1 MKYIS
6 KMKYNHKN
14 EIDASLPKEY
24 DKKRRPDPIMKFRK
38 EMIPRKGRNQRDPGD
53 AFQIS
58 TILESIADGVFTID
72 EQWRVTSFNRA
83 AERITGT
90 PRRRALGQKCF
101 DVFHA
106 NICQTACA
114 LKRTLE
120 TGREIIDLPVNI
132 LNGKGETLPISIST
146 AVIRDRRGKIIGG
159 AETFR
164 DLSTLETLR
173 RELAKQYTV
182 GDIVSKNAGMQRILS
197 LLPSIAESQATVL
210 IQGPSGSGKELLAR
224 AIHSLSLRKA
234 GPYVAVS
241 CAALPDALLES
252 ELFGYARG
260 AFTDAKRD
268 KPGRFA
274 LAEKGTLFLD
284 EIGDIS
290 SALQVKLLRFLQERE
305 YEPLGATRTVKADV
319 RVVAATNRNLAQRV
333 EEGVFREDLYYRLN
347 VVKIEL
353 PPLSR
358 RREDIPLLVDHFLK
372 RFSLKTS
379 RRIASVSAEVMDLF
393 LHYPF
398 PGNIRELE
406 NALEHAF
413 VLCQGPQIH
422 LEHLPEE
429 LVARAKEK
437 KHSEAIPDGPLAAA
451 EREALQRAL
460 EGSAGSR
467 KRAAEKLGISYVTLW
482 RKMKRL
488 NLGD

>member
-1 MKYIS
+1 MKTKKESI
-6 KMKYNHKN
+6 
-14 EIDASLPKEY
+14 LRTGPKQ
-24 DKKRRPDPIMKFRK
+24 
-38 EMIPRKGRNQRDPGD
+38 NAPGEG
-53 AFQIS
+53 FHIS

-72 EQWRVTSFNRA
+72 DEWRLTSFNRA

-90 PRRRALGQKCF
+90 PRRRAIGQKCF

-120 TGREIIDLPVNI
+120 TGKEIIDLPVNI
-132 LNGKGETLPISIST
+132 LNGRGETLPISIST
-146 AVIRDRRGKIIGG
+146 AVIRDKRGKIIGG

-164 DLSTLETLR
+164 DLSAIETLR
-173 RELAKQYTV
+173 KELSKQYTI
-182 GDIVSKNAGMQRILS
+182 GDIVSKNEAMQKILS
-197 LLPSIAESQATVL
+197 SLPSIAESHATVL

-224 AIHSLSLRKA
+224 AIHTLSLRKS
-234 GPYVAVS
+234 GPYVVVS
-241 CAALPDALLES
+241 CASLPDTLLES
-252 ELFGYARG
+252 ELFGYVKG
-260 AFTDAKRD
+260 AFTDAKKD

-305 YEPLGATRTVKADV
+305 YEPLGAVRTVKADV
-319 RVVAATNRNLAQRV
+319 RVIAATNKNLAKRV
-333 EEGVFREDLYYRLN
+333 EEGSFREDLYYRLN

-353 PPLSR
+353 PPLGR
-358 RREDIPLLVDHFLK
+358 RREDIPLLVEHFLE
-372 RFSLKTS
+372 RFSLKMNK
-379 RRIASVSAEVMDLF
+379 RIGSVSPEVMDLL

-413 VLCQGPQIH
+413 VLCQSPQIK

-429 LVARAKEK
+429 MVEKAKERK
-437 KHSEAIPDGPLAAA
+437 SSETNTNTPLEAA
-451 EREALQRAL
+451 EKQALQRAL
-460 EGSAGSR
+460 ESVGGNR
-467 KRAAEKLGISYVTLW
+467 KRAAKNLGISYVTLW
-482 RKMKRL
+482 RKMKKL
-488 NLGD
+488 SLPG